1 MKEYLSLSFDE
12 NDFDDVIDKEKRK
25 FCTYFCQ
32 KFQNNQIFINT
43 FFINEPF
50 RPKILKILVLIMTIE
65 LYFIINALFYNEDY
79 LTELFYSTK
88 KEKFYSFIPRRFNEF
103 IYISAVSGVISYF
116 VGYVFVEEEKI
127 KKIFRRNK
135 RGDIKMKYEISIIV
149 KEIGNKIATLIA
161 FSLILTIVSFFYIS
175 CFNIVYPYIKI
186 EWIKSSLFI
195 LFLMQVIN
203 GAMTMI
209 ECMLRYSAI
218 KLNSEKI
225 FKLSQIFS
233 I

>member
-1 MKEYLSLSFDE
+1 
-12 NDFDDVIDKEKRK
+12 
-25 FCTYFCQ
+25 
-32 KFQNNQIFINT
+32 
-43 FFINEPF
+43 
-50 RPKILKILVLIMTIE
+50 MTIE
-65 LYFIINALFYNEDY
+65 LYFVINALFYNEDY
-79 LTELFYSTK
+79 LTELFYSTEE
-88 KEKFYSFIPRRFNEF
+88 EKFYSFIPRRFNEF

-149 KEIGNKIATLIA
+149 KEIGNKFTTLIA